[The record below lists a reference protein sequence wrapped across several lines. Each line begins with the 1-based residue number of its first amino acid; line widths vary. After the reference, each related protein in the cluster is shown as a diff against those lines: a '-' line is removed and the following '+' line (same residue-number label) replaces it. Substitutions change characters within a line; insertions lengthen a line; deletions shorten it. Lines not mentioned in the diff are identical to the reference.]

1 MMGHGC
7 GCIEAPSAVYPRLR
21 AGGMSRRPLSRR
33 ASPGLESNAN
43 DFDQY
48 FEFWSLPNHADVL
61 LFFRYSE
68 STTPTINVLIWL
80 AVKPIIKL
88 ALPSAAGYCLSRS
101 GLFPVAGSRAA
112 SHIILNV
119 TLPALM
125 FAKIVPSFTSENVQ
139 AIGPIFLVGLVYM
152 GFSFLMGFIIL
163 QLFPSPKN
171 FRYGIL
177 AAAAWSNWGD
187 LPTSVVQTVC
197 LSAPFA
203 GQADADLAIAYV
215 AIFILI
221 FYITLFPMRGTWF
234 IQADYTR
241 VKHSS
246 EDEEEG
252 VGATTGGWAGTREKV
267 IRLIHR
273 RGDARSTKVEAETTQ
288 ATEEGKPLATE
299 RTVDPTRQMASFSE
313 LRRQTTSRSI
323 DSHSIRELASTAQA
337 AAVDDTSEHNRKW
350 SFGRAQLQAAQNERE
365 RLKTIM
371 ASPAQSVYGDD
382 TVLSESDGHVRHT
395 NGGAS
400 FEKVS
405 PSVEH
410 ESPSDV
416 RQDGKWVH
424 FCKELRSFVASCI
437 TPPTIS
443 LVFALVCA
451 LVKPVKALFVVT
463 SYPFHP
469 TAPDGL
475 PPLAIILDTAVFL
488 GNASV
493 PLGLIVLGSALQRMR
508 LPRPISRL
516 PFASITALAVA
527 KLVILPIFGFFFVQ
541 ALVRRTRLV
550 RQDQVV
556 LRFVLTYFSVVP
568 AATTQVALTQIF
580 APEDGESNSD
590 VLASYLIVQY
600 IIFVFSSVILTA
612 FTLNEIF

>member
-1 MMGHGC
+1 
-7 GCIEAPSAVYPRLR
+7 
-21 AGGMSRRPLSRR
+21 MSEP
-33 ASPGLESNAN
+33 
-43 DFDQY
+43 
-48 FEFWSLPNHADVL
+48 
-61 LFFRYSE
+61 
-68 STTPTINVLIWL
+68 TTPKINVLIWL

-88 ALPSAAGYCLSRS
+88 ALPSAAGYFLSRS

-112 SHIILNV
+112 SQIILNV
-119 TLPALM
+119 TLPGSSLLQSVKHISMPILTCHIALPIHPLPALM
-125 FAKIVPSFTSENVQ
+125 FAKIVPSFTSESVK

-215 AIFILI
+215 GEQEPLKAIFILI

-241 VKHSS
+241 VKPSS
-246 EDEEEG
+246 DDEEEE
-252 VGATTGGWAGTREKV
+252 VGANTAGWPGTREKV
-267 IRLIHR
+267 TRLLN
-273 RGDARSTKVEAETTQ
+273 RGRKAQPTCPEAETDLSSG
-288 ATEEGKPLATE
+288 EENVPATE
-299 RTVDPTRQMASFSE
+299 RTVDPTRQMATFSD
-313 LRRQTTSRSI
+313 L
-323 DSHSIRELASTAQA
+323 STAQA

-350 SFGRAQLQAAQNERE
+350 SFDRAQLQAAQHERE

-371 ASPAQSVYGDD
+371 ASPAQSVFGDE
-382 TVLSESDGHVRHT
+382 TVEVSESDGQARRI
-395 NGGAS
+395 NGDGGAS
-400 FEKVS
+400 FEKAG
-405 PSVEH
+405 PSNEQGSSSSVL
-410 ESPSDV
+410 
-416 RQDGKWVH
+416 QAGKWVH
-424 FCKELRSFVASCI
+424 FAKELNSFVASCI
-437 TPPTIS
+437 TPPTIL

-451 LVKPVKALFVVT
+451 LVRPVRAVSLVTLLAVPAHAYKLKFVLILLQLFLDA
-463 SYPFHP
+463 SYSFHP

-475 PPLAIILDTAVFL
+475 PPLAIVLDTAAFL

-493 PLGLIVLGSALQRMR
+493 PLGLIVLGSALQRMK

-527 KLVILPIFGFFFVQ
+527 KLVILPVFGFFFVQ
-541 ALVRRTRLV
+541 ALVRHTNLV
-550 RQDQVV
+550 REDQVV
-556 LRFVLTYFSVVP
+556 LRFAHPTSMS
-568 AATTQVALTQIF
+568 TKQIF

-600 IIFVFSSVILTA
+600 LIFVFSSVILTA

>member
-1 MMGHGC
+1 
-7 GCIEAPSAVYPRLR
+7 
-21 AGGMSRRPLSRR
+21 MSEP
-33 ASPGLESNAN
+33 
-43 DFDQY
+43 
-48 FEFWSLPNHADVL
+48 
-61 LFFRYSE
+61 
-68 STTPTINVLIWL
+68 TTPAINVLIWL

-88 ALPSAAGYCLSRS
+88 ALPSAAGYFLSRS

-112 SHIILNV
+112 SQIILNV

-125 FAKIVPSFTSENVQ
+125 FAKIVPSFTSENVK

-152 GFSFLMGFIIL
+152 GLSFLMGFIIL
-163 QLFPSPKN
+163 QLCPSPKN

-203 GQADADLAIAYV
+203 GQADADLAIAYNV
-215 AIFILI
+215 TAAAIFILI

-241 VKHSS
+241 VKPSS
-246 EDEEEG
+246 DDEEEG
-252 VGATTGGWAGTREKV
+252 VGANTGGWAGTREKV
-267 IRLIHR
+267 SRLLNR
-273 RGDARSTKVEAETTQ
+273 RRKAQPTRPEAETDLSSG
-288 ATEEGKPLATE
+288 EENVPATE
-299 RTVDPTRQMASFSE
+299 RTVDPTRQMATFSD
-313 LRRQTTSRSI
+313 LRRQTSSRSI
-323 DSHSIRELASTAQA
+323 GSHSIRELASTAQA

-371 ASPAQSVYGDD
+371 ASPAQSVSGDE
-382 TVLSESDGHVRHT
+382 TVEVSEFEGQARRVNGD
-395 NGGAS
+395 GGAS
-400 FEKVS
+400 FEKAG
-405 PSVEH
+405 PSSEQGT
-410 ESPSDV
+410 SSSI
-416 RQDGKWVH
+416 RQGGKWTH
-424 FCKELRSFVASCI
+424 FAKELRSFVTSCI

-451 LVKPVKALFVVT
+451 LVKPVKALFLDA
-463 SYPFHP
+463 SYSFHP

-475 PPLAIILDTAVFL
+475 PPLAIVLDTAAFL

-527 KLVILPIFGFFFVQ
+527 KLVILPVFGFFFVQ
-541 ALVRRTRLV
+541 ALVRHTNLV
-550 RQDQVV
+550 REDQVV

-568 AATTQVALTQIF
+568 AATTQHLTSMRTKQIF

-600 IIFVFSSVILTA
+600 LIFVFSSVILTA

>member
-1 MMGHGC
+1 
-7 GCIEAPSAVYPRLR
+7 
-21 AGGMSRRPLSRR
+21 MSEP
-33 ASPGLESNAN
+33 
-43 DFDQY
+43 
-48 FEFWSLPNHADVL
+48 
-61 LFFRYSE
+61 
-68 STTPTINVLIWL
+68 TTPKINVLIWL

-88 ALPSAAGYCLSRS
+88 ALPSAAGYFLSRS

-112 SHIILNV
+112 SQIILNV

-125 FAKIVPSFTSENVQ
+125 FAKIVPSFTSESVK

-241 VKHSS
+241 VKPSS
-246 EDEEEG
+246 DDEEEE
-252 VGATTGGWAGTREKV
+252 VGANTAGWPGTREKV
-267 IRLIHR
+267 THLLN
-273 RGDARSTKVEAETTQ
+273 RGRKAQPTCPEAETDLSSG
-288 ATEEGKPLATE
+288 EENVPATE
-299 RTVDPTRQMASFSE
+299 RTVDPTRQMATFSD
-313 LRRQTTSRSI
+313 L
-323 DSHSIRELASTAQA
+323 STAQA

-350 SFGRAQLQAAQNERE
+350 SFDRAQLQAAQHERE

-371 ASPAQSVYGDD
+371 ASPAQSVFGDE
-382 TVLSESDGHVRHT
+382 TVEVSESDGQARRI
-395 NGGAS
+395 NGDGGAS
-400 FEKVS
+400 FEKAG
-405 PSVEH
+405 PSNEQGSSSSVL
-410 ESPSDV
+410 
-416 RQDGKWVH
+416 QAGKWVH
-424 FCKELRSFVASCI
+424 FAKELNSFVASCI
-437 TPPTIS
+437 TPPTIL

-451 LVKPVKALFVVT
+451 LVRPVKALFLDA
-463 SYPFHP
+463 SYSFHP

-475 PPLAIILDTAVFL
+475 PPLAIVLDTAAFL

-493 PLGLIVLGSALQRMR
+493 PLGLIVLGSALQRMK

-527 KLVILPIFGFFFVQ
+527 KLVILPVFGFFFVQ
-541 ALVRRTRLV
+541 ALVRHTNL
-550 RQDQVV
+550 
-556 LRFVLTYFSVVP
+556 S
-568 AATTQVALTQIF
+568 
-580 APEDGESNSD
+580 
-590 VLASYLIVQY
+590 
-600 IIFVFSSVILTA
+600 
-612 FTLNEIF
+612 